1 MRERRLKFLIIL
13 FVASLSTVQSS
24 SATAEEIIIQKE
36 KMSFDRCLSVIT
48 TSKQKLSITPVVTD
62 KAYQKRIAVF
72 ELIDGTLT
80 IECDGEKGQVTV
92 STNTN

>member
-1 MRERRLKFLIIL
+1 
-13 FVASLSTVQSS
+13 
-24 SATAEEIIIQKE
+24 
-36 KMSFDRCLSVIT
+36 MSFGDNH
-48 TSKQKLSITPVVTD
+48 KQAKLSITPVVTD